1 MGAFFSQAANTIDN
15 KVIKPASVTLQ
26 QAALDVKMGLNPH
39 KNFSNNMANIEAKKK
54 ALNSPTQPPTQPP
67 TQTQTQSPSTLEP
80 KKNTTQIVFG
90 DVNIEL
96 PNKVPEKF
104 YNNVMQLANN
114 IFSKNEIKEG
124 LMLFLKRNMRKD
136 DVLSQILYNKFKNEL
151 GLNLKNFDFNE
162 SEKNRI
168 VEIINDFDFIGLIS
182 FLNELWD
189 VKNKNDNR
197 QRKNGAAAKYLLDK
211 LFEAYKSF
219 LIDSSMNQVGTNKR
233 DRERLMDEIISKL
246 PIYIPLITN
255 TQSTS
260 TPVPNPQPPASIPW
274 NTKKNLTNTKNI
286 LTQMQSVEEVPEDFI
301 NGVYDF
307 LDRIGVTQER
317 NSKITLESFKKMYGD
332 KFLRL
337 YKDFLNIISQNI
349 YILDNNQ
356 LKILKSV
363 LKTNDL
369 STILYGCYDASKYKT
384 SSGLK
389 NIIVATKTLLMKFL
403 NLYSGYSG
411 LIDKQKAGKKI
422 MPYNLQFV
430 NFSNKVGELG
440 LYVKLPQ
447 NAGSRKAKKTSKK
460 SKAI

>member
-1 MGAFFSQAANTIDN
+1 MGAFFSQAANTIDK
-15 KVIKPASVTLQ
+15 KVIKPASVTLK
-26 QAALDVKMGLNPH
+26 QAALDVKMGFNPH
-39 KNFSNNMANIEAKKK
+39 KNFSNNIAKIKAEEEALKD
-54 ALNSPTQPPTQPP
+54 PTQLP
-67 TQTQTQSPSTLEP
+67 TQSPSTLEP
-80 KKNTTQIVFG
+80 KNNSKMPNTTQIVFG
-90 DVNIEL
+90 DVDITL

-124 LMLFLKRNMRKD
+124 LMLFLKTNMRKD
-136 DVLSQILYNKFKNEL
+136 DVLSQILYNSFKNEL

-162 SEKNRI
+162 SEKDRI
-168 VEIINDFDFIGLIS
+168 VKIINDYDFIGLIS

-189 VKNKNDNR
+189 VKNKNNNR
-197 QRKNGAAAKYLLDK
+197 QRKNGAAAKYLLDR
-211 LFEAYKSF
+211 LFEAYKRF

-233 DRERLMDEIISKL
+233 DREILMDEIIAKL

-260 TPVPNPQPPASIPW
+260 TSVANPKPPESIPW

-332 KFLRL
+332 YFLKL

-389 NIIVATKTLLMKFL
+389 NIIGATKTLLMKFL

-411 LIDKQKAGKKI
+411 LIEKQKAGKKI

-430 NFSNKVGELG
+430 NFSNKVGELR